1 MKLINTISF
10 AFFVSYFSIS
20 LQAEPSKQEATSSN
34 DLKVIMNGLLDDTKL
49 LTEGI
54 FLEDFSKI
62 KLASNNIANHPKP
75 SSATLNKVKSNLAE
89 EMATFKGFDMQVH
102 NASQEIAKLA
112 PSKDMVKMVSLYHK
126 IIDGCQSC
134 HNQYKSRISNVLSKS
149 DDK

>member
-1 MKLINTISF
+1 MKLTKTISF
-10 AFFVSYFSIS
+10 AFLSGLILLP
-20 LQAEPSKQEATSSN
+20 LQAEQNEKKASTSN

-62 KLASNNIANHPKP
+62 EFASNNIANHPKP
-75 SSATLNKVKSNLAE
+75 SSTTLKKVKSNLAE
-89 EMATFKGFDMQVH
+89 EMGTFKGFDMQVH

-112 PSKDMVKMVSLYHK
+112 PSKDMVKIVSLYHK

-134 HNQYKSRISNVLSKS
+134 HNQYKSRISNILSKS
-149 DDK
+149 DNK